1 MMKPLG
7 AYAPS
12 GFFGFAF
19 KPLFFAQKSSTMTAT
34 SLGYEEVAE
43 FIASLDPVRLL
54 ELRPSARVQER
65 VEELLRKKKE
75 EGLNLDEQ
83 YELDRF
89 LALEHL
95 IALAKVRARLR
106 LAA

>member
-1 MMKPLG
+1 MI
-7 AYAPS
+7 
-12 GFFGFAF
+12 
-19 KPLFFAQKSSTMTAT
+19 AT

-43 FIASLDPVRLL
+43 FIASLDPERLL
-54 ELRPSARVQER
+54 ELRPSPKVQER
-65 VEELLRKKKE
+65 VEELLFKKKD
-75 EGLNLDEQ
+75 EGLTPDEQ
-83 YELDRF
+83 FELDRY